1 MIEML
6 IIKIAL
12 QQNIDPNLLL
22 GVCYKESHFQNV
34 NVEADGTSETAHSV
48 CQVHDIAARQVGL
61 TNLDL
66 NIPANSILVAA
77 LYLKYQMNRCGGVR
91 PAVAAYNTGKCI
103 NHPIKGGYVDQVLAF
118 SREFEFRRLTSVAFN

>member
-48 CQVHDIAARQVGL
+48 CQVHDVAARQVGMSY
-61 TNLDL
+61 LDL
-66 NIPANSILVAA
+66 NIPANNILVAA
-77 LYLKYQMNRCGGVR
+77 LYLKYQMERCGETRAGI
-91 PAVAAYNTGKCI
+91 AAYNTGKCI
-103 NHPIKGGYVDQVLAF
+103 AHPIKGGYVDQVQAF
-118 SREFEFRRLTSVAFN
+118 SKEFEFRRMSSLAYN